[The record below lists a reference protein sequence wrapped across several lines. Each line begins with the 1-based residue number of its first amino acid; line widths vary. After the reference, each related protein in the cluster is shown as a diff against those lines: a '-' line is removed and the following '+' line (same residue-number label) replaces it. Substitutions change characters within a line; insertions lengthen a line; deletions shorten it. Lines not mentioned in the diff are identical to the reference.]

1 MGAVASAERGPWAS
15 EGRDAVR
22 AVSGGILFGIPLL
35 YTQEVWLVG
44 GATRPRGA
52 AIVLGLSAVVVFVLN
67 RTAGFRSTKDV
78 RAVDAFWDTVEALAV
93 GVVVVTVVL
102 VLLREITGDTPTGV
116 GLGKVLYQALPFCLG
131 VGLARHFFH
140 DDSAG
145 GGGDTSS
152 ADGDG
157 GTTASDGD
165 GDGMGPTVADLG
177 VTFLGAVFI
186 ALNIAPTEEISA
198 LSATMGPQWLL
209 ALVVASLVVSY
220 AIVFVA
226 GFSGEERRRAQGGV
240 LQHPVAETLFCYL
253 VALGAAA
260 LMLLLFRKLEGPWD
274 LALGNVVVLGLPA
287 AVGGAAG
294 RLAL

>member
-1 MGAVASAERGPWAS
+1 MAAAERGPWAS

-35 YTQEVWLVG
+35 FTQEVWLVG

-52 AIVLGLSAVVVFVLN
+52 AVVLGLSAVVVFVLN
-67 RTAGFRSTKDV
+67 RTAGFRSMKDV
-78 RAVDAFWDTVEALAV
+78 RAADAFWDTVEALAIGIV
-93 GVVVVTVVL
+93 AVTVVL
-102 VLLREITGDTPTGV
+102 VLLREITGDTPVGV
-116 GLGKVLYQALPFCLG
+116 GLGKVVYQALPFCLG

-140 DDSAG
+140 DGPAG
-145 GGGDTSS
+145 GDGGASS
-152 ADGDG
+152 ADGEG
-157 GTTASDGD
+157 TTTASEADGA
-165 GDGMGPTVADLG
+165 GMGSTVADLG

-198 LSATMGPQWLL
+198 LTAAMGPQWLL
-209 ALVVASLVVSY
+209 ALVAASLVVSH

>member
-1 MGAVASAERGPWAS
+1 MVAAERGPWAA
-15 EGRDAVR
+15 EARDAVR
-22 AVSGGILFGIPLL
+22 AVCGGILFGIPLL

-52 AIVLGLSAVVVFVLN
+52 AVVLGLSGVVVFALN

-78 RAVDAFWDTVEALAV
+78 RAVDALWDTVEALAI
-93 GVVVVTVVL
+93 GIAVVAAVL
-102 VLLREITGDTPTGV
+102 VLLREITGATPVGV
-116 GLGKVLYQALPFCLG
+116 GLGKVLYQALPFCVG

-140 DDSAG
+140 DESAGGDVDRSAG
-145 GGGDTSS
+145 GGGVD
-152 ADGDG
+152 DG
-157 GTTASDGD
+157 GADD
-165 GDGMGPTVADLG
+165 DGMVPTVSDLG

-186 ALNIAPTEEISA
+186 GLNIAPTEEISA
-198 LSATMGPQWLL
+198 LAAATGPQWLL
-209 ALVVASLVVSY
+209 ALIVASLTVSY

-226 GFSGEERRRAQGGV
+226 GFSGEERRRSQRGV

>member
-1 MGAVASAERGPWAS
+1 MGAVASAGRGPWAS
-15 EGRDAVR
+15 EGRDVVR

-52 AIVLGLSAVVVFVLN
+52 AVVLGLSAVVVFVLN
-67 RTAGFRSTKDV
+67 RTAGFRSMKDV
-78 RAVDAFWDTVEALAV
+78 RAVDAIWDTVEALAI
-93 GVVVVTVVL
+93 GVVVVTGVL

-140 DDSAG
+140 DDSSG
-145 GGGDTSS
+145 GGGATSA

-165 GDGMGPTVADLG
+165 RDGSGSTVADLG

-198 LSATMGPQWLL
+198 LSAAMGPQWLL

-220 AIVFVA
+220 VIVFVA

-240 LQHPVAETLFCYL
+240 LQHPIAETLFCYL
-253 VALGAAA
+253 VALGATV